1 MDSKNRSLLLSVGC
15 AIQGIYQAFKQEANL
30 RIHFA
35 AAALAAA
42 AGFVFKLTAGEW
54 AVLLLTITLVIF
66 AELINTALEANVNL
80 ATKKQLPE
88 AKLAKDAAAG
98 AVLLT
103 ALNAVL
109 IGLLIFG
116 PKIRECFR

>member
-1 MDSKNRSLLLSVGC
+1 VDSKNRSLLFSVGC

-30 RIHFA
+30 RIHFVA
-35 AAALAAA
+35 AVLAVT
-42 AGFVFKLTAGEW
+42 AGFVFKLAASEW
-54 AVLLLTITLVIF
+54 MVLLLTITLVIF

-80 ATKKQLPE
+80 ATKKQRPE

>member
-1 MDSKNRSLLLSVGC
+1 VSSKNRGLWSSFAC
-15 AIQGIYQAFKQEANL
+15 ALQGIYQAFRQERNL
-30 RIHFA
+30 RVHFA

-42 AGFVFKLTAGEW
+42 AGLVFKLSAGEW
-54 AVLLLTITLVIF
+54 AVLLLTLTLVIF

-80 ATKKQLPE
+80 ATQKRRPE

-98 AVLLT
+98 AVLFT

-109 IGLLIFG
+109 IGLLLFG
-116 PKIRECFR
+116 AKIWEFFR

>member
-1 MDSKNRSLLLSVGC
+1 MDSKNRSLLSSFGC
-15 AIQGIYQAFKQEANL
+15 AIQGIYQAFQQEANL

-35 AAALAAA
+35 AAALALA
-42 AGFVFKLTAGEW
+42 AGFVFKLAAGEW
-54 AVLLLTITLVIF
+54 AILLLTITLVIF

-80 ATKKQLPE
+80 ATKKQRPE

-116 PKIRECFR
+116 AKILEFYR